1 MSELTYTKELH
12 AKYRDLANYHKEILE
27 NDYWDDS
34 TVEVGAVLAFLSE
47 IERLQWE
54 LARPTRTGICDVC
67 LEKSVLRSDAL
78 IVENQRLT
86 HELEEERRWIPV
98 SERLPEYGEPS
109 LTIYHTKNAT
119 SQITIRCLVEDRDD
133 KLRVIWY
140 DIENGLWVNGNN
152 ITHWMPLPEPP
163 NADDY
168 VGDSDHEHD
177 DRIL

>member
-1 MSELTYTKELH
+1 MSEEL
-12 AKYRDLANYHKEILE
+12 KPCPFCGGDVNLAINGIIKHTCHGYGDAWCNTDKW
-27 NDYWDDS
+27 N
-34 TVEVGAVLAFLSE
+34 TRP
-47 IERLQWE
+47 IEDE
-54 LARPTRTGICDVC
+54 LRAE
-67 LEKSVLRSDAL
+67 LEKRTAGLHDANA
-78 IVENQRLT
+78 VCMEMK
-86 HELEEERRWIPV
+86 HELDRLNAERRWIPV